1 MSTSTASTGPG
12 LAISESQFET
22 WSHPGAIDSS
32 KKTYASVQ
40 YALGQ
45 SQRLAL
51 HSYEIF
57 LQGSYGN
64 DTNIRSDSD
73 VDVAVVLNDAFR
85 RNLSQLTASDLLLYN
100 SSFSTA
106 TYAFPQFRKDVL
118 DQLNGYYGKALV
130 IEGKNS
136 IKLKPASGR
145 LGADVI
151 VSLEHRWYIRFN
163 GLHDQSFVQGI
174 AFDRTDGVSITNY
187 PKLHSAN
194 CTAKHK
200 ATSSWFKPTVRIFKN
215 MRRRLVEIGALANG
229 IAPSYFIECL
239 AYNVPNECFG
249 RNFQSTV
256 LDAMVWISK
265 ADTSKFVCANEQTYL
280 FGDRPEQWRVEQC
293 QQYFSAVADL
303 IIGK

>member
-1 MSTSTASTGPG
+1 MSTSATTGPS
-12 LAISESQFET
+12 LAIPEAQFDT
-22 WSHPGAIDSS
+22 WSHQGAIDSS

-40 YALGQ
+40 CALGQ
-45 SQRLAL
+45 SQRLPI
-51 HSYEIF
+51 HNYDIF

-73 VDVAVVLNDAFR
+73 VDLVVTLNDAFR
-85 RNLSQLTASDLLLYN
+85 QDVSQLTPSELFLYN

-118 DQLNGYYGKALV
+118 DQLNSYYGRPLV
-130 IEGKNS
+130 TEGKNS
-136 IKLKPASGR
+136 IKLQPASGW

-151 VSLEHRWYIRFN
+151 VCLDYRRYIRFN

-194 CTAKHK
+194 CTSKHK
-200 ATSSWFKPTVRIFKN
+200 ATGGWFKPTVRIFKN
-215 MRRRLVEIGALANG
+215 MRRRLVETSVLASG
-229 IAPSYFIECL
+229 VAPSYFIECMV
-239 AYNVPNECFG
+239 YNVPNECFG
-249 RNFQSTV
+249 RTLQSTV

-265 ADTSKFVCANEQTYL
+265 ADTSKFVCASGQTYL
-280 FGDRPEQWRVEQC
+280 FGDRPEQWRADSYQR
-293 QQYFSAVADL
+293 YFSAVASL
-303 IIGK
+303 ILGK